1 MSLSDVADFQYGF
14 TARAT
19 DAGSCRFIRITD
31 ITDSGKL
38 SHTDVKYV
46 ATTSASADFAV
57 EPGDL
62 LVARTGASFGK
73 TVLIAD
79 TTPALFASFL
89 IRIKVNEELLLPDFY
104 WHFAQSTSYWRQA
117 ESLVSRGGQPQ
128 FNANV
133 LKLIKLPIP
142 PLQEQARIV
151 AILDQFDTFVNDLSI
166 GLPAELKARRQ
177 QYEYY
182 RDRLLTFQEAA

>member
-1 MSLSDVADFQYGF
+1 LSDVADFQYGF
-14 TARAT
+14 TASAA
-19 DAGSCRFIRITD
+19 DAGNCRFIRITD

-38 SHTDVKYV
+38 SHMDVKYV
-46 ATTSASADFAV
+46 GATSASADRLV
-57 EPGDL
+57 ERGDL

-73 TVLIAD
+73 TVLIAEN
-79 TTPALFASFL
+79 TPAVFASFL
-89 IRIKVNEELLLPDFY
+89 IRIKVNEEMLRPDFY

-117 ESLVSRGGQPQ
+117 EKLVSRGGQPQ
-128 FNANV
+128 FNAKV

-142 PLQEQARIV
+142 PLEEQARIV
-151 AILDQFDTFVNDLSI
+151 AILDEFDALVNDLSI

-182 RDRLLTFQEAA
+182 RDRLLTFPEAA